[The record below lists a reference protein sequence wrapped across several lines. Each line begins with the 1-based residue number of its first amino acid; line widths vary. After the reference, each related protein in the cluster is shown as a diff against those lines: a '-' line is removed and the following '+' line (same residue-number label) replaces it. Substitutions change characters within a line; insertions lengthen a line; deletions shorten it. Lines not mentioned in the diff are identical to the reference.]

1 MTPKQFVDRLR
12 RGDWAPVYF
21 FCGEEAFLHQK
32 CRQELLKALPEE
44 AHAWGVHS
52 LEWRAGELAGVLDQA
67 SQMPMVGPRNLFL
80 IRDAEDFAHAKE
92 ADYEALQGYLRQPP
106 LFSTVVFMA
115 EEPDRRRRF
124 VTLLFKQAEVVEMR
138 RPEAAEVV
146 RWISRLL
153 QRQGVEIDREA
164 AEELAEEFGRNL
176 LWIHTELEKLR
187 LSRPEQKRI
196 TVRDLES
203 LVSLAEDHEVTRLL
217 RCIAERKGREALLQ
231 LAHLIRSHEPELRLL
246 WHIGHLFRRSLSL
259 SNYPDR
265 YPARPGRGADLLPRI
280 AARSYSHQERLQ
292 ALRSVHEADLEI
304 KSSWKDTHLHLE
316 FLIWKIIERSAS
328 KVMGVSGGTQDREKL
343 RLGKSV

>member
-21 FCGEEAFLHQK
+21 FWGEEVFLHQK

-67 SQMPMVGPRNLFL
+67 SQMPMGGPRNLFL
-80 IRDAEDFAHAKE
+80 IRDPEDFSQAKE
-92 ADYEALQGYLRQPP
+92 ADYEALKAYLRQPP

-124 VTLLFKQAEVVEMR
+124 ITLLFKQAEVVEMC

-153 QRQGVEIDREA
+153 QDQGVVIDREA
-164 AEELAEEFGRNL
+164 AEELTENFGRNL

-203 LVSLAEDHEVTRLL
+203 LVSLVENHEVTRLL
-217 RCIAERKGREALLQ
+217 RSIAERESRKALLQ

-259 SNYPDR
+259 NNYPGR
-265 YPARPGRGADLLPRI
+265 YPARPGREADLLPQI
-280 AARSYSHQERLQ
+280 VAKNYSYQECLQ

-304 KSSWKDTHLHLE
+304 KSSWKETYLHLE
-316 FLIWKIIERSAS
+316 FLIWKIIERGPSRIPS
-328 KVMGVSGGTQDREKL
+328 DTQDREKL
-343 RLGKSV
+343 GLGKSV